1 MIPFFAQMDT
11 SDAMTTFGG
20 IGIAILS
27 IVAKDF
33 VRDRLA
39 GKNEKMKVSELSQQ
53 TTHLEQLVDLAK
65 KARKQTKKANRKIH
79 KKLVA
84 IHKDVVAVKIQTTPN
99 FKEQRKEKHT
109 SL

>member
-1 MIPFFAQMDT
+1 MDT

-53 TTHLEQLVDLAK
+53 TALLERLVELAR
-65 KARKQTKKANRKIH
+65 KARKQTRKANRKIH

-84 IHKDVVAVKIQTTPN
+84 IHKDVVAVKAQTTPN
-99 FKEQRKEKHT
+99 FKEQPKEKQK
-109 SL
+109 SS